1 MAQDEYL
8 GMYILAEKKGR
19 EGRKTGNFCF
29 VRTNSAPD
37 LSFLFPVFNQ
47 YIVFFRIF
55 TAKTN

>member
-1 MAQDEYL
+1 MNL

-19 EGRKTGNFCF
+19 EGRKTGNSCF

-47 YIVFFRIF
+47 YIVFFSYIYRDKPI
-55 TAKTN
+55 N